1 MRQTVSN
8 HARAATSPSPTPSSH
23 IRPAAMNA
31 LPVGTTGPSC
41 GYAYPAVG
49 WPVPMAPPI
58 SMQEPTTKRPT
69 TRSPFS
75 SDRTQGHAGAMSI
88 NAPSERSI
96 VGRVEFAQVAGYQ
109 QGRAA
114 GPEPNRVALLAAGWF
129 KTIGIDA
136 ARCLSYEPRVETG
149 WPRRGCSGDERRDL
163 CPARL

>member
-8 HARAATSPSPTPSSH
+8 HARAATSPSPTPSSY

-49 WPVPMAPPI
+49 WPAPMIPPI
-58 SMQEPTTKRPT
+58 TTQEPTMKRPT

-96 VGRVEFAQVAGYQ
+96 VGRVEFAQIAGYQ
-109 QGRAA
+109 LGRAA
-114 GPEPNRVALLAAGWF
+114 APTESSSAARHDRSRRSASTLLGARMSRGFEIRVAA
-129 KTIGIDA
+129 
-136 ARCLSYEPRVETG
+136 S
-149 WPRRGCSGDERRDL
+149 
-163 CPARL
+163 